1 MTLPSVLLNV
11 TIYLIGIAIVLN
23 FTTAGS
29 AFVIIE
35 VLVRIGNRGEVPP
48 ASTEPA
54 TT

>member
-1 MTLPSVLLNV
+1 MTLVPVLLNV
-11 TIYLIGIAIVLN
+11 TIYLISIAIVLN

-35 VLVRIGNRGEVPP
+35 VPMGKGNRGEVPP

-54 TT
+54 ST